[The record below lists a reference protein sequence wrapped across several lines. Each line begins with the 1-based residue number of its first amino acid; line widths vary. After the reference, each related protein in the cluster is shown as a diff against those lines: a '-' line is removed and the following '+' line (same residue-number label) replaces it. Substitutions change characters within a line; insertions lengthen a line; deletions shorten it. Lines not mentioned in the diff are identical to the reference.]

1 MSNFLHRINPFYKFV
16 VVAGLATGLTFVHS
30 FVINMWIFA
39 ITVFLFLLGTKLDTW
54 WRAVKI
60 SIPLILVGFSIFM
73 SGAIWG
79 GDETARFGTVTV
91 SSAQSGLNML
101 SRFFSFTGFG
111 LLLSLTTD
119 SFDLVKA
126 MQKNGKLPRKFAYG
140 MMAAINMI
148 PLMISEYRNARL
160 AFAVRGASA
169 GPLSPKVLFAML
181 VNCFRWSEMLA
192 TAMHSRGFH
201 ED

>member
-1 MSNFLHRINPFYKFV
+1 VNPFYKVV

-30 FVINMWIFA
+30 FTINMWIFA
-39 ITVFLFLLGTKLDTW
+39 ITVLLFLLGTKPDTW
-54 WRAVKI
+54 WRALKI
-60 SIPLILVGFSIFM
+60 SIPLVMVGFSIFM
-73 SGAIWG
+73 SGLVW

-140 MMAAINMI
+140 MMAAVNMI
-148 PLMISEYRNARL
+148 PLMVSEYKDARL
-160 AFAVRGASA
+160 AFAVRGTRT
-169 GPLSPKVLFAML
+169 GPLSPKVLFSML